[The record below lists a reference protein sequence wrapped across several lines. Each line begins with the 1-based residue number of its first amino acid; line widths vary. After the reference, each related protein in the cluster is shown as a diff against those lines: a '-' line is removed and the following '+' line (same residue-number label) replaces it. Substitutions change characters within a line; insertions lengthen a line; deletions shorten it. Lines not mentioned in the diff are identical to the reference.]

1 MAENSALEK
10 LNKKID
16 GLSIKKET
24 ANEIKSEIEKL
35 ISSVNTQSADKI
47 LEQVNKKLDTIDSNN
62 SSLREYIADFVKTTS
77 ETLDKID
84 VPDSAKIPDK
94 LKEYLLEIVGKI
106 ESLKSSLSNP
116 SATVGF
122 DDNQVKN
129 FKQELN
135 FFQNEIESTFSNGLN
150 DVHENISAIIVDI
163 KNKLESFQDS
173 TDKKTYKYLSDILK
187 DIKNSKTDIIDKVSS
202 DIKNLSETNDILHQ
216 KSIKQ
221 IIESTA
227 FESHNVINELTEFKK
242 VAVKSKELLKSRNE
256 AIETLKTE
264 LSVVKNNIIGQVRD
278 VLNKISVQDEI
289 KFLCEDAATEIK
301 KGNSEFGVLRK
312 HLKDLKLG
320 DEKLELRFKE
330 MFGIIEEFKSYDF
343 PESIEKIDMI
353 YDNLSI
359 LNNWANSSDGISQ
372 GLDDFYQNFEL
383 TSDKVDII
391 YENLTFIN
399 EWVKT
404 LDKFA
409 KDIDEIRISCR
420 GEADLPQKIDNI
432 YKNIEAVKEWSKKAD
447 ALSLQVKAL
456 SVQISETETSVNAQ
470 NLAEI
475 KRLFDKMNNNVSDMN
490 NGASEVKNKIEGIKN
505 GISDTNNNIS
515 NLKNNISDVN
525 TNLLDTKNGVSDINT
540 NVEDIKDTISE
551 LKNGVSCVNTNVS
564 DTKNSISDIKNNI
577 TDVKN
582 CISDVKNDVSDI
594 VLCFSDI
601 KNGIVDEIGAGIADV
616 KNTVLEFNKDF
627 SDVRTV
633 LSQSNN
639 SITDVKNSISDVN
652 GRISDVNTNISEVN
666 NRISD
671 TNTNIS
677 GINSNILDLNHTMCD
692 ISDNFSDINQNMSV
706 LNNNITVANNNI
718 SDMNNNVSDMNS
730 RTVKMFENSEKSGI
744 ILNQH
749 IKNLE
754 NVIETF
760 AQKSDANTDTLK
772 DWNSKADELALMVK
786 TLSGYVNT
794 QNFNE
799 FKFLFNSVAGKI
811 SEMTDKISDMNTRTN
826 KMIIESDKSND
837 IFLEY
842 LKDFQ
847 ALINSFAEKSES
859 FGIEN
864 LSQKIDELKV
874 FSVKKSGFENVLT
887 ESLINL
893 AEWMDAAGSTINS
906 IKTDI
911 ANLAENTDNRFMVM
925 ENVVTAPA
933 SQNSCI
939 PQILQQLNNIEDKL
953 DVSQKNS
960 PFISQIQQQLN
971 NISEQI
977 GKYSDND
984 SDNADV
990 LKKLND
996 IENKF
1001 NASKKDS
1008 PLIPH
1013 ILQQLN
1019 NISETVSAQT
1029 QDEVLQHLQNISE
1042 YLERKKVLEKTEKQA
1057 DFNITKAEYNELKNL
1072 LLYIA
1077 SGVENQAHQT
1087 DEISKIDALS
1097 ERIENLENK
1106 ISSFEKY
1113 MAKLIDYLEED

>member
-47 LEQVNKKLDTIDSNN
+47 LEQVNKKLDEIDSNN
-62 SSLREYIADFVKTTS
+62 SDFREYIGDFVKTTS
-77 ETLDKID
+77 ETLDKIAGT
-84 VPDSAKIPDK
+84 DSDKVPDK

-106 ESLKSSLSNP
+106 EGLKNSLSNP
-116 SATVGF
+116 SVTESF

-129 FKQELN
+129 FKQELS
-135 FFQNEIESTFSNGLN
+135 FFQNEIESTFSKGLN
-150 DVHENISAIIVDI
+150 DVHENISDIIVGI

-173 TDKKTYKYLSDILK
+173 TDKKTDKYLSDILK
-187 DIKNSKTDIIDKVSS
+187 KIENSKTNIIGKVSS
-202 DIKNLSETNDILHQ
+202 DIKNLSETNDILHK

-227 FESHNVINELTEFKK
+227 FESHNVINELSEFKK
-242 VAVKSKELLKSRNE
+242 VAVKSKELVKSQNE
-256 AIETLKTE
+256 AIEILKNE
-264 LSVVKNNIIGQVRD
+264 LSVLKNNIIGQIRD

-289 KFLCEDAATEIK
+289 RFLCEDAATEIK

-330 MFGIIEEFKSYDF
+330 LLGIIEEFKSYDL

-353 YDNLSI
+353 YDSLSM
-359 LNNWANSSDGISQ
+359 LNNWANSSDSISQ
-372 GLDDFYQNFEL
+372 GLDDFYQDFEL

-399 EWVKT
+399 EWVQM

-409 KDIDEIRISCR
+409 KDIEEIRISCK
-420 GEADLPQKIDNI
+420 GETDLPQKIDNI
-432 YKNIEAVKEWSKKAD
+432 YKNVESVKEWSKKAD
-447 ALSLQVKAL
+447 AISLQVKAL

-475 KRLFDKMNNNVSDMN
+475 KRLFAEMNNNVSDMSKS
-490 NGASEVKNKIEGIKN
+490 ASEVKNNIADLKN
-505 GISDTNNNIS
+505 SISDTNNNIS

-525 TNLLDTKNGVSDINT
+525 TNVIDTKNGVSDINT
-540 NVEDIKDTISE
+540 NVSDVKDSISE
-551 LKNGVSCVNTNVS
+551 LKKGVFDINTNVADS
-564 DTKNSISDIKNNI
+564 KNNISDIKNNI
-577 TDVKN
+577 SDVKN
-582 CISDVKNDVSDI
+582 SISDVKNDVSDI
-594 VLCFSDI
+594 VLCMSDV
-601 KNGIVDEIGAGIADV
+601 KSGIVDEIGTGIVDV

-627 SDVRTV
+627 SDVRNGLT
-633 LSQSNN
+633 QSNN
-639 SITDVKNSISDVN
+639 AINDVKNCISDVN

-692 ISDNFSDINQNMSV
+692 ISDNFSDITQNMSV
-706 LNNNITVANNNI
+706 LNNNITVVNNSI
-718 SDMNNNVSDMNS
+718 SDMNSSISDMNS

-754 NVIETF
+754 NVIESF

-799 FKFLFNSVAGKI
+799 FKSLFNSVTGKI
-811 SEMTDKISDMNTRTN
+811 SDMTDKISDMNTRTN

-837 IFLEY
+837 ILLEY

-847 ALINSFAEKSES
+847 SLINSFAEKSES

-864 LSQKIDELKV
+864 LSQKIDELKA
-874 FSVKKSGFENVLT
+874 FSVKNSGFENVLT

-893 AEWMDAAGSTINS
+893 AQWMDAAGSAINS
-906 IKTDI
+906 IRTEL
-911 ANLAENTDNRFMVM
+911 ANLSENTDNRFMTM
-925 ENVVTAPA
+925 ERVITAPTPQNPCIPKILQQLNNIDDKLDV
-933 SQNSCI
+933 SQKDSPYI
-939 PQILQQLNNIEDKL
+939 PQILQQLNNISEL
-953 DVSQKNS
+953 TEKNS
-960 PFISQIQQQLN
+960 
-971 NISEQI
+971 
-977 GKYSDND
+977 GND
-984 SDNADV
+984 SDIADV

-996 IENKF
+996 IEDKI
-1001 NASKKDS
+1001 NAPKKDS
-1008 PLIPH
+1008 QLIPH

-1019 NISETVSAQT
+1019 NISEVVSSQT
-1029 QDEVLQHLQNISE
+1029 QDDILQQLQNIFK
-1042 YLERKKVLEKTEKQA
+1042 YAERKQIQEEAEKQSA
-1057 DFNITKAEYNELKNL
+1057 FNITQEEYNELKNL
-1072 LLYIA
+1072 LEYIA
-1077 SGVENQAHQT
+1077 AGVENQAHQA
-1087 DEISKIDALS
+1087 DEIRKIDVLS
-1097 ERIENLENK
+1097 DRIENLENK